1 MDHALARCPTKNH
14 NPILCSHIKVLALW
28 KSLIWSQGEPSLA
41 DADKGVKLE
50 VSEFSGEGYQ

>member
-1 MDHALARCPTKNH
+1 MDQALAGCPTKKH

-28 KSLIWSQGEPSLA
+28 KSLVRSQGEPSLA

-50 VSEFSGEGYQ
+50 VSDFYGEGYQ